1 MRFLLIKLIKEKGQY
16 ISFKY
21 IVLENFAN
29 HESNSVKFSEIE
41 FLVFLIYPVFKLHV
55 CNVN

>member
-29 HESNSVKFSEIE
+29 HESNSLKFSEIE
-41 FLVFLIYPVFKLHV
+41 FLVF
-55 CNVN
+55 